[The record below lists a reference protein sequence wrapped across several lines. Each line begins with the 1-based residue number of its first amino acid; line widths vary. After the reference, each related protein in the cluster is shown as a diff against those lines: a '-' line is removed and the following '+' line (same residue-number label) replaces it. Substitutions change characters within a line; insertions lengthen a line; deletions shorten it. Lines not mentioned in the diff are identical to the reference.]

1 MPRKERNERAAAFLD
16 KVGLSDR
23 AEHLP
28 SELSGGQQQRVAIA
42 RALVASPKLLLAD
55 EPTGALDSATSRDV
69 MKVLQAV
76 QDDGVSVVIITHER
90 DIAHMTDRLI
100 HLVDGRIAGDSRQR
114 RLNPDDVVVE
124 VEALD
129 APPEAAA
136 G

>member
-1 MPRKERNERAAAFLD
+1 
-16 KVGLSDR
+16 
-23 AEHLP
+23 
-28 SELSGGQQQRVAIA
+28 
-42 RALVASPKLLLAD
+42 
-55 EPTGALDSATSRDV
+55 

-76 QDDGVSVVIITHER
+76 QEDGVAVVIITHER

-124 VEALD
+124 IEAYD
-129 APPEAAA
+129 APPASRPDGKAPEAVA